1 MKPGPLSLLLWLAF
15 LTAAQAD
22 VTIIQKVEG
31 VGPVSEMTMRIKGD
45 RARIDATPQMSTIVD
60 SKSGETVTLMHDQKM
75 IVRVSPEKMKAAME
89 MVNKFGT
96 EAKGSPAPVKLTPTG
111 KKETI
116 NGFETEEY
124 VCDTDSFRARY
135 WIATKLPDAGS
146 IVRQLQSL
154 QADAWK
160 IGGGQMPDFR
170 DFPGLPIK
178 TEISA
183 QGYNIVTTIT
193 SVKQDPL
200 PETDFAP
207 PGNYKEMQD
216 ITTDFSGSV
225 QKLLKAH
232 ATPTATP

>member
-1 MKPGPLSLLLWLAF
+1 MKPATLALLLCLG
-15 LTAAQAD
+15 LCSLAQAD
-22 VTIIQKVEG
+22 VTIVQKVEG

-45 RARIDATPQMSTIVD
+45 RARIDATPQVSTIVD
-60 SKSGETVTLMHDQKM
+60 SKTGETVTLMHDQKM

-96 EAKGSPAPVKLTPTG
+96 ETKSSPAPIKLSPTG

-116 NGFETEEY
+116 NGFETEEF
-124 VCDTDSFRARY
+124 VCETDAFRARY
-135 WIATKLPDAGS
+135 WIATKLADGGS
-146 IVRQLQSL
+146 VLKQLQSL
-154 QADAWK
+154 KADAWK
-160 IGGGQMPDFR
+160 IGGGQMPDFQ

-200 PETDFAP
+200 PESDFVP
-207 PGNYKEMQD
+207 PADYKDMQAD
-216 ITTDFSGSV
+216 LSGSLN
-225 QKLLKAH
+225 KILKSR
-232 ATPTATP
+232 ATPAGSP